1 MDDTVSGSLE
11 ALNSLQLSSDLEG
24 MDAVSKDILKNKEVL
39 AVLLKGVVKE
49 YQEYST
55 TEIMEFIET
64 DSIVSDADVSTGRTN
79 TRIQGENIEF
89 VQLNEKTSNFD
100 IRFLSK
106 NPVLSSEVQVNLHI
120 DVEPQKDYRPG
131 YPIEKRGLYYLSR
144 SLCSQLS
151 VRTQKTDYNA
161 LEKCYSIWICR
172 DNIPVEEQY
181 SISYYEME
189 NSKTIGKSLTQ
200 KEAYDLLSLVVI
212 RLGKP
217 ECMSKEGILEFLSA
231 IFYPHKKDFLDTVQK
246 YIDFSQNEE
255 LWKEVT
261 DMSGLG
267 MSILQEG
274 LEKGLEKGIQKGLEK
289 GIQEGLEKGLEKGI
303 QEGLEKGR
311 ANQLTLSVSN
321 LMKSMNLSLE
331 EACKV
336 LGIEPSEY
344 ERAREL
350 VKQKD

>member
-1 MDDTVSGSLE
+1 MICLDDTVSGSLDM
-11 ALNSLQLSSDLEG
+11 LNSLQLSSDLEG
-24 MDAVSKDILKNKEVL
+24 MDAVSKEILKNKEVL

-49 YQEYST
+49 YQEYT
-55 TEIMEFIET
+55 TAEIMEFIEA

-100 IRFLSK
+100 IRFQTK
-106 NPVLSSEVQVNLHI
+106 NPKLSSEVQVNLHI

-151 VRTQKTDYNA
+151 VVTKKTDYNE

-172 DNIPVEEQY
+172 DNVPAGEQY
-181 SISYYEME
+181 SISYYGIE
-189 NSKTIGKSLTQ
+189 NSRNIGNCHTR
-200 KEAYDLLSLVVI
+200 KEDYDLLNLVII

-217 ECMSKEGILEFLSA
+217 EGNKKEGILEFLSA

-255 LWKEVT
+255 LWKEVSQ
-261 DMSGLG
+261 MSGLG

-274 LEKGLEKGIQKGLEK
+274 LEKG
-289 GIQEGLEKGLEKGI
+289 IQEGLEKGI

-331 EACKV
+331 DACKV

-350 VKQKD
+350 VK

>member
-1 MDDTVSGSLE
+1 M
-11 ALNSLQLSSDLEG
+11 
-24 MDAVSKDILKNKEVL
+24 
-39 AVLLKGVVKE
+39 
-49 YQEYST
+49 
-55 TEIMEFIET
+55 
-64 DSIVSDADVSTGRTN
+64 
-79 TRIQGENIEF
+79 
-89 VQLNEKTSNFD
+89 
-100 IRFLSK
+100 
-106 NPVLSSEVQVNLHI
+106 NLHI

-151 VRTQKTDYNA
+151 VVTKKTDYNE

-274 LEKGLEKGIQKGLEK
+274 LEKGLEKGIQ
-289 GIQEGLEKGLEKGI
+289 EGLEK
-303 QEGLEKGR
+303 GLEKGR

>member
-1 MDDTVSGSLE
+1 M
-11 ALNSLQLSSDLEG
+11 
-24 MDAVSKDILKNKEVL
+24 
-39 AVLLKGVVKE
+39 
-49 YQEYST
+49 
-55 TEIMEFIET
+55 
-64 DSIVSDADVSTGRTN
+64 
-79 TRIQGENIEF
+79 
-89 VQLNEKTSNFD
+89 
-100 IRFLSK
+100 
-106 NPVLSSEVQVNLHI
+106 
-120 DVEPQKDYRPG
+120 
-131 YPIEKRGLYYLSR
+131 SR

-151 VRTQKTDYNA
+151 VITQKTDYNA

-255 LWKEVT
+255 LWKEVS